1 MMQLSGKKIVVTGG
15 ARGIGAA
22 AVRAF
27 VTEGAIVHFV
37 DLLDDQG
44 EELADKLTAA
54 GPGRAVYHYGNV
66 AERSEMRTIFA
77 RCANDMSGIDCLV
90 HAAGIHREAPPELI
104 TDEDWDAVIAV
115 NLRGT
120 FVTNQEVF
128 PYLKENDDSRIL
140 NFGSLAGMT
149 PYVISG
155 HYSASKGG
163 VIAWTRTIAHAW
175 GKHGVR
181 ANTMAPGIES
191 PMAAEVRD
199 RLTSKFVSEV
209 GSSPTAGAAL
219 GSGMGDADRDL
230 APVLVFLLT
239 DGARHIT
246 AQIISVDGG
255 ICPTR

>member
-1 MMQLSGKKIVVTGG
+1 MQLSGKKIVVTGG

-27 VTEGAIVHFV
+27 VREGALVHFV
-37 DLLDDQG
+37 DLLDEEG
-44 EELADKLTAA
+44 KELAANVTAS
-54 GPGRAVYHYGNV
+54 GPGRAVYHHGNV
-66 AERSEMRTIFA
+66 AERTEMRAIFA
-77 RCANDMSGIDCLV
+77 RCADDMSGIDSLV

-104 TDEDWDAVIAV
+104 TDEDWDTVIAV

-120 FVTNQEVF
+120 FVTNQEAF
-128 PYLKENDDSRIL
+128 PYLKENEDSRII

-149 PYVISG
+149 PYVMSG

-175 GKHGVR
+175 GKHGIR

-191 PMAAEVRD
+191 PMAAEVRE
-199 RLTSKFVSEV
+199 RLTSKPISEV
-209 GSSPTAGAAL
+209 GASPTASAAL
-219 GSGMGDADRDL
+219 ASGMGDADRDL

>member
-1 MMQLSGKKIVVTGG
+1 MQLLGKRIVVTGG

-27 VTEGAIVHFV
+27 VNEGALVHFV

-44 EELADKLTAA
+44 SDLADELTSA
-54 GPGRAVYHYGNV
+54 GPGRAVYHHGNV
-66 AERSEMRTIFA
+66 AARSEMRTILA
-77 RCANDMSGIDCLV
+77 SCADDMSGIDCLV

-104 TDEDWDAVIAV
+104 TDEDWDAVITV

-128 PYLKENDDSRIL
+128 PYLKENEDSRII

-149 PYVISG
+149 PYVMSG

-181 ANTMAPGIES
+181 ANTIAPGIET
-191 PMAAEVRD
+191 PMAAEVRE
-199 RLTSKFVSEV
+199 RLTSSPGSYV
-209 GSSPTAGAAL
+209 GSSPTIGAAL
-219 GSGMGDADRDL
+219 TSGMGDADCDL

-239 DGARHIT
+239 EGARHIT